1 MFNYRNLN
9 KALIKSFFPIHS
21 IDNPEMMS
29 PDEMSNRVFKEMD
42 INHDSKITK
51 EEFIQV
57 CLKNYTISETLAR
70 KVLKVISTDV

>member
-1 MFNYRNLN
+1 
-9 KALIKSFFPIHS
+9 
-21 IDNPEMMS
+21 MMS
-29 PDEMSNRVFKEMD
+29 PDEMSNKVFKEMD

-57 CLKNYTISETLAR
+57 CLKNYTISETLAT

>member
-1 MFNYRNLN
+1 
-9 KALIKSFFPIHS
+9 
-21 IDNPEMMS
+21 MMS

-70 KVLKVISTDV
+70 KILKVISTDVQ